1 MNNAL
6 TRSNVLYAI
15 ALACLVLALGH
26 PTAPAAAAPRS
37 DAPDFAAIDAYVQ
50 AEMQAARVPGLALG
64 IVHGDQIVH
73 VKGFG
78 IADPSGRP
86 VRRSTAPVPSAAC
99 QKRFVVPVRSE
110 PKISRRPSGVHTG

>member
-1 MNNAL
+1 MNKAL

-37 DAPDFAAIDAYVQ
+37 DATDFAAIDAYVQ

-64 IVHGDQIVH
+64 IVQGDQIVH
-73 VKGFG
+73 VTNASVGHKRQP
-78 IADPSGRP
+78 ARQVLRVLRGR
-86 VRRSTAPVPSAAC
+86 
-99 QKRFVVPVRSE
+99 
-110 PKISRRPSGVHTG
+110 